1 VLITSTYSSFYLVF
15 KPTKRYSKKLPLIS
29 VFRHE
34 LLPELE
40 QRGGNNFR
48 SPDTW
53 PDRNSSQPRVPLGT
67 AIKDDSDVIRQR
79 DAGEELAAADSTEL
93 KELRFYAEQVEADNK
108 MLRELVENQKND
120 IDCLLKLSNK
130 ARNSGVWCV
139 EFKYGSKLF
148 SDSGSGSGS
157 RFRFLMT

>member
-1 VLITSTYSSFYLVF
+1 
-15 KPTKRYSKKLPLIS
+15 
-29 VFRHE
+29 
-34 LLPELE
+34 LE

-53 PDRNSSQPRVPLGT
+53 PDRNSSQPPRVPLG
-67 AIKDDSDVIRQR
+67 APIIKDDSDVIRQR

-130 ARNSGVWCV
+130 ARNYRVWC
-139 EFKYGSKLF
+139 
-148 SDSGSGSGS
+148 
-157 RFRFLMT
+157 